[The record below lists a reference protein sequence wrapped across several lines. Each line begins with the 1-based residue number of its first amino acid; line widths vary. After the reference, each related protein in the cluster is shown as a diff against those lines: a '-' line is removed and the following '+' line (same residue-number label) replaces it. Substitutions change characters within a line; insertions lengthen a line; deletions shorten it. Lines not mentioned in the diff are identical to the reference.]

1 MKALCKCGHDGRE
14 HGLFGCDIC
23 GCSRCDVLHER
34 ILDSDRIRKQMMQL
48 AAAEAEARLHTVAI
62 QPAVDRTA

>member
-34 ILDSDRIRKQMMQL
+34 LLDSDRIRKQMTQL
-48 AAAEAEARLHTVAI
+48 AAAEAEAKLQPVVIHAI
-62 QPAVDRTA
+62 DQTA